1 MTDPRSKIMAKDALR
16 AVARW
21 TGSPVWRRMRPRVE
35 AIAAE
40 HSAMVA
46 RELRAELAELAE
58 LRAAVANL
66 RTDVAKTHERINEMA
81 SIQDRLGPQVAAID
95 ARVAA
100 IERPVPGAGDQ
111 SEQAEARSLVEEVR
125 SEHARVR
132 ARLSAVASYEHRI
145 AQLEQKLNTLTGN
158 QN

>member
-1 MTDPRSKIMAKDALR
+1 
-16 AVARW
+16 
-21 TGSPVWRRMRPRVE
+21 MRPRVE

-46 RELRAELAELAE
+46 KELRAEIAELAE
-58 LRAAVANL
+58 LRTAVANL
-66 RTDVAKTHERINEMA
+66 RTDVAKTHERINQVE
-81 SIQDRLGPQVAAID
+81 SIQERFGPQLAAVD
-95 ARVAA
+95 ERVAA
-100 IERPVPGAGDQ
+100 MERPVTTAADQ

-145 AQLEQKLNTLTGN
+145 AQLEQTLNTLTGN
-158 QN
+158 TN

>member
-1 MTDPRSKIMAKDALR
+1 
-16 AVARW
+16 
-21 TGSPVWRRMRPRVE
+21 MRPRVE

-46 RELRAELAELAE
+46 RELRAEIAELAE
-58 LRAAVANL
+58 LRTAVANL
-66 RTDVAKTHERINEMA
+66 RTDVAKTHERINQVE
-81 SIQDRLGPQVAAID
+81 SIQDRFGPQLAAVD
-95 ARVAA
+95 ERVAA
-100 IERPVPGAGDQ
+100 IERPFPTAADQ

-145 AQLEQKLNTLTGN
+145 AQLEQTLNTLTGN
-158 QN
+158 TN